1 MMSKDQYQ
9 DFADRYDLFHGKF
22 DEHKPVYRTFFQRL
36 FVENKIHSV
45 LDCACGTGHDLYLL
59 YSLGCEVVGS
69 DISESML
76 ARARKNF
83 KSLDIRIPLHK
94 IDYRLLHKHMKRK
107 FDAVVC
113 LSSSILHM
121 SDKKEVI
128 KAFLSMRRVLRDNG
142 LLVLTQG
149 TTDKQWKLKPRF
161 IMASSKKEF
170 SRLFVIDY
178 LERGARYNVLDI
190 WHSKPKPDMKV
201 WGVDYDQILLKDDYA
216 KLLQLAGFR
225 KIRFYGSYKYEP
237 YSKKESDM
245 LIAVA
250 HK

>member
-1 MMSKDQYQ
+1 MSKDQYQ
-9 DFADRYDLFHGKF
+9 DFAERYDLFHGKF
-22 DEHKPVYRTFFQRL
+22 GDYKPVYRTFFQKL

-76 ARARKNF
+76 TRARKNL
-83 KSLDIRIPLHK
+83 KSLEIKIPLHK
-94 IDYRLLHKHMKRK
+94 IDYRLLHRSMKRK

-128 KAFLSMRRVLRDNG
+128 KAFLSMRRILRDNG
-142 LLVLTQG
+142 LVVLTQG
-149 TTDKQWKLKPRF
+149 TTDKQWKQKPRF
-161 IMASSKKEF
+161 VMASSNNEF

-178 LERGARYNVLDI
+178 RERGARYNVVDI
-190 WHSKPKPDMKV
+190 WHSKPKSDMKV
-201 WGVDYDQILLKDDYA
+201 WSVEYEQILLKDDYA

-225 KIRFYGSYKYEP
+225 KIRFYGSYKFEP
-237 YSKKESDM
+237 YSKKESDI

>member
-1 MMSKDQYQ
+1 MAKDQYQ

-22 DEHKPVYRTFFQRL
+22 GEHKPVYRTFFQRL

-45 LDCACGTGHDLYLL
+45 LDCACGTGHDLHLFH
-59 YSLGCEVVGS
+59 SLGCEVVGS
-69 DISESML
+69 DVSEAML
-76 ARARKNF
+76 ARARKNL
-83 KSLDIRIPLHK
+83 KGLNIKIPLHK
-94 IDYRLLHKHMKRK
+94 ADYRVLQKHLKRK

-128 KAFLSMRRVLRDNG
+128 KAFLGMRRVMHENG
-142 LLVLTQG
+142 MLVLTQG

-161 IMASSKKEF
+161 ILATSKEDF

-178 LERGARYNVLDI
+178 TERGARYHVLDI
-190 WHSKPKPDMKV
+190 WHGKPKQDLKV
-201 WGVDYDQILLKDDYA
+201 WCVDYEQMLLKDDYS
-216 KLLQLAGFR
+216 KLLQLAGFS
-225 KIRFYGSYKYEP
+225 KIRFYGSYKFEP
-237 YSKKESDM
+237 YTKKGSDV

>member
-1 MMSKDQYQ
+1 MSKDKYQ
-9 DFADRYDLFHGKF
+9 DFAERYDLFHGKF
-22 DEHKPVYRTFFQRL
+22 GEYKPVYRTFLQRL

-76 ARARKNF
+76 ARARKNL
-83 KSLDIRIPLHK
+83 KSMDIKIPLHK
-94 IDYRLLHKHMKRK
+94 IDYRLLHKTMKRK

-128 KAFLSMRRVLRDNG
+128 KAFLSIRRILRDNG
-142 LLVLTQG
+142 LVVLTQG
-149 TTDKQWKLKPRF
+149 TTDKQWKQKPRF
-161 IMASSKKEF
+161 IMASSDREF

-178 LERGARYNVLDI
+178 LERGARYNVIDI
-190 WHSKPKPDMKV
+190 WHNRPKPDMKV
-201 WGVDYDQILLKDDYA
+201 WHVDYDQILLKDDYA
-216 KLLQLAGFR
+216 KLLQLAGFG
-225 KIRFYGSYKYEP
+225 KIRFYGSYKFEP
-237 YSKKESDM
+237 YSKKDSDV